1 MKQIKKEQINKVLE
15 DNIKGNTILV
25 VKRKPKLNVS
35 KNGNNVELNEGY
47 EYDVNSSIPEIADSI
62 AKFAKEL
69 PHQGMGVGSDKY
81 FLDLI
86 NQYFGKL

>member
-1 MKQIKKEQINKVLE
+1 MKEVKKEQINKLLE
-15 DNIKGNTILV
+15 NNVKGVTILV

-47 EYDVNSSIPEIADSI
+47 EYEVNSSLPEIADSI

-69 PHQGMGVGSDKY
+69 PHQGMGNGSDKY
-81 FLDLI
+81 FINLI
-86 NQYFGKL
+86 NQYFEKL